1 MGNLR
6 RGDGD
11 LGTEGDLLEYGDL
24 RLDIEGA
31 ILGEC
36 FRGETERLGEAERR
50 DDLCLEGDGERLLG
64 EIDRCLPRGDR
75 DVLLG
80 LRCSRLFV
88 LELCFKSS
96 SFSFSASTLGLFKAE
111 PSESP

>member
-24 RLDIEGA
+24 RLDTEGA
-31 ILGEC
+31 TLGEC
-36 FRGETERLGEAERR
+36 LRGETERLGEAERR

-64 EIDRCLPRGDR
+64 EIDRCLPRGDK

-80 LRCSRLFV
+80 LRCSLKIKRIRLPISNGYSRDRENLLIV
-88 LELCFKSS
+88 V
-96 SFSFSASTLGLFKAE
+96 
-111 PSESP
+111 

>member
-36 FRGETERLGEAERR
+36 LRGETERLGEAERR
-50 DDLCLEGDGERLLG
+50 NDLCLEGDGERLLG
-64 EIDRCLPRGDR
+64 EIDRCLPRGDK

-80 LRCSRLFV
+80 LRCSLKIKENKTAYKQWLQSRQRKLTY
-88 LELCFKSS
+88 CRN
-96 SFSFSASTLGLFKAE
+96 T
-111 PSESP
+111 